1 MIAPL
6 IHDCDPGNDDALAIL
21 AALGSPN
28 IALHAVTTVAGHLE
42 AERTAR
48 NAAIVLAM
56 AGCANVPVTRG
67 AALPLLRDRL
77 VAAVLDM
84 EQGLDRERPDLPAV
98 AMAQTNSAEMIAACA
113 DRAENLTL
121 VATGPL
127 TNIALALRNRPAIA
141 GKLKRIVALGGA
153 WGLGNKTAAAE
164 WNMLSDPEAASIV
177 FAAGVPITLI
187 PIDAAA
193 QIAIDEAL
201 IAAVEA
207 QGGLT
212 SRFVG
217 ELLRSLRAT
226 HRPGLF
232 GSDDAPLNDPL
243 AILLAA
249 HPALARSVEAR
260 VDIELCGRFTYGR
273 SVIDFAGKSG
283 QPPNCEVVVAFDV
296 AATRQAFI
304 AALANLSERAPI
316 ACRISRREH

>member
-28 IALHAVTTVAGHLE
+28 IALRAVTTVAGHLE

-84 EQGLDRERPDLPAV
+84 EQGLDRERPDLPAIEI
-98 AMAQTNSAEMIAACA
+98 AKASSAETIAECA
-113 DRAENLTL
+113 EGLTL

-127 TNIALALRNRPAIA
+127 TNLALALRNRPAIA

-177 FAAGVPITLI
+177 FAAGIPITLI
-187 PIDAAA
+187 PIDAAG
-193 QIAIDEAL
+193 QIAIDDAL
-201 IAAVEA
+201 IAAIETK
-207 QGGLT
+207 GGPV
-212 SRFVG
+212 SRFAG
-217 ELLRSLRAT
+217 ELLRSLRST
-226 HRPGLF
+226 YRPGRF
-232 GSDDAPLNDPL
+232 GPKEAPLNDPL
-243 AILLAA
+243 AVLVAA
-249 HPALARSVEAR
+249 DPSLVRTIQAR
-260 VDIELCGRFTYGR
+260 VDVELCGRFTYGR
-273 SVIDFAGKSG
+273 TVIDFAGKLG
-283 QPPNCEVVVAFDV
+283 QPPNCDVVVEFDV
-296 AATRQAFI
+296 AAARQAFVKAI
-304 AALANLSERAPI
+304 GHLSERAPVR
-316 ACRISRREH
+316 AFG